1 MKKILA
7 LVLALCMVFALAA
20 CGEAASDPTDA
31 PESEAPASE
40 APASEAP
47 DSEAPEGDGTF
58 TTIVEGKL
66 TMSTNAQFPP
76 YEMTTDDGGFEGIDV
91 EIATA
96 IAEKLGLE
104 LDILDMDF
112 DSALLAVQQGKS
124 DIVMAG
130 VTVNED
136 RQLVMDFTDSYATG
150 VQVIIVK
157 EGSDVTI
164 DNMGEGL
171 IGTQRGTTGNIYC
184 TDDYGEEHV
193 MAYDDGFTAVQA
205 LMNGQV
211 DCVVIDN
218 APAQEFVKNNAGL
231 TILDTEYANEDYAIG
246 LNKGNTALLDA
257 INTALN
263 ELISD
268 GTVQTIID
276 KYIPAE

>member
-47 DSEAPEGDGTF
+47 ASEAPEGDGTF

-96 IAEKLGLE
+96 IAEKLGFE

-218 APAQEFVKNNAGL
+218 APAQEFVKNNPGL